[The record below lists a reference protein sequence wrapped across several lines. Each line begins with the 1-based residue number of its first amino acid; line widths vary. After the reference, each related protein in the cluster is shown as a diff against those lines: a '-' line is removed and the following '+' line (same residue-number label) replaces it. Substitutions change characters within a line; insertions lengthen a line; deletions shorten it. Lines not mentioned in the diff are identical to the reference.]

1 MANATGCSS
10 IYGGNLPTTPWA
22 KNKEGRGP
30 AWSNSLFEDNA
41 EFGLGFRLA
50 LDLKQQY
57 AQHLVG
63 QFAGQIGD
71 ELAGELLHA
80 KQDTEEEINAE
91 LAGENVKINYNGV
104 TTFCGA
110 SHWQFVAW
118 KKVLQE
124 FLPID
129 LTKPMGQVLRLDQM
143 VNEHGYLRLMT
154 DKPYVMNMSNTVELP
169 GAPTSKTEKK
179 PKKRLVDYPLIKS
192 PLMRI
197 YNAIFGLYY
206 KNER

>member
-1 MANATGCSS
+1 VLET
-10 IYGGNLPTTPWA
+10 YP
-22 KNKEGRGP
+22 
-30 AWSNSLFEDNA
+30 
-41 EFGLGFRLA
+41 
-50 LDLKQQY
+50 
-57 AQHLVG
+57 LVG
-63 QFAGQIGD
+63 MVTARPYYSKP
-71 ELAGELLHA
+71 ELYSATVEWAARTPEAQLERGRLIEPQWAREFLMSLGRS
-80 KQDTEEEINAE
+80 EEEISAE
-91 LAGENVKINYNGV
+91 LAEENIKITYKGV

-143 VNEHGYLRLMT
+143 VNERGYLRLMT
-154 DKPYVMNMSNTVELP
+154 EKPYVMNMSNTVELP
-169 GAPTSKTEKK
+169 GAATDKVKK
-179 PKKRLVDYPLIKS
+179 RTRKRLVDYPLIKS

-206 KNER
+206 KNEK